1 VSDLDPKAVLVGALV
16 ALAIAVPPA
25 VAAQVWSD
33 RGTLEGSNLVL
44 LLFAL
49 VLVAFGAG
57 GWFAARRAAAAPL
70 LNGAV
75 AAVAAFVIVQGYGVV
90 RRLAD
95 GDELRW
101 LGMVVAGLL
110 AASCGTVGAV
120 LASMRDHR
128 SS

>member
-1 VSDLDPKAVLVGALV
+1 MSDLDPKAVLIGGLV

-49 VLVAFGAG
+49 VLLAFGVG
-57 GWFAARRAAAAPL
+57 GWFAARRARVAPL

-75 AAVAAFVIVQGYGVV
+75 AAVTAFLLVQAYGVA

-128 SS
+128 AR

>member
-1 VSDLDPKAVLVGALV
+1 MSRLDVKAVLPGALV
-16 ALAIAVPPA
+16 ALVVAVPPA
-25 VAAQVWSD
+25 VSAQVWSD
-33 RGTLEGSNLVL
+33 RGTLEDSNWVL

-49 VLVAFGAG
+49 VLLAFVAG
-57 GWFAARRAAAAPL
+57 GWVAARRAAAAPL

-75 AAVAAFVIVQGYGVV
+75 AAVAAFVLVQAYGVA

-120 LASMRDHR
+120 LASMRDHQA
-128 SS
+128 S

>member
-1 VSDLDPKAVLVGALV
+1 MSRLDARAVLLGAVVALV
-16 ALAIAVPPA
+16 VAVPPA

-33 RGTLEGSNLVL
+33 RGTLEDTNWVL

-49 VLVAFGAG
+49 VLLAFIAG
-57 GWFAARRAAAAPL
+57 GWVSARQARIAPL

-75 AAVAAFVIVQGYGVV
+75 AAVVAFLVVQGYGVA

-128 SS
+128 AS